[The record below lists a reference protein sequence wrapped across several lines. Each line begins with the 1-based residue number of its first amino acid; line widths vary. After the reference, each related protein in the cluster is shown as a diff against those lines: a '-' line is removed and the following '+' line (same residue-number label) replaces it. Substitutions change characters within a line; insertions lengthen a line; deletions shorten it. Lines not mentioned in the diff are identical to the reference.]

1 MIANRNKHLSREVSA
16 FLAAV
21 KLVLE
26 MYTCGTVLGE
36 ELRELDDC
44 RETSVTAIVSLYTII
59 HNQRH
64 TRYHH
69 QL

>member
-1 MIANRNKHLSREVSA
+1 MIANRNEHLSCEMSA

-36 ELRELDDC
+36 
-44 RETSVTAIVSLYTII
+44 
-59 HNQRH
+59 
-64 TRYHH
+64 
-69 QL
+69 